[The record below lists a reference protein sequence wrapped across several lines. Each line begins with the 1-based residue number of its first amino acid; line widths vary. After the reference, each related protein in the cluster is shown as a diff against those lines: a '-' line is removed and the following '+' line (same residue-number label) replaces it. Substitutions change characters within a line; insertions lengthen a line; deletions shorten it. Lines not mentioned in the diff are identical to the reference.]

1 MQGDPVSRRLHDL
14 ESVTDAALAYLPLD
28 GLLDQL
34 LTRVAE
40 ILDVD
45 TVAIL
50 LLENEGREL
59 VARAAKGIEEEV
71 TRGVRIPV
79 GRGFAG
85 RIASELRP
93 IRILDIEDADIF
105 NPLLREKGLTS
116 LLGVPLLVE
125 GSVIGVLHVGTLE
138 RREFSDEDADLLQR
152 AGDRAADALQSR
164 LSERERGLADALQ

>member
-1 MQGDPVSRRLHDL
+1 VDGDPVTRRLRDL

-45 TVAIL
+45 TAAIL
-50 LLENEGREL
+50 LLENEGRQL

-93 IRILDIEDADIF
+93 IRILDIEQAEIL
-105 NPLLREKGLTS
+105 NPLLREKGARGLSHTQASLTIARK
-116 LLGVPLLVE
+116 LARRCFHTLRELGP
-125 GSVIGVLHVGTLE
+125 
-138 RREFSDEDADLLQR
+138 
-152 AGDRAADALQSR
+152 DAL
-164 LSERERGLADALQ
+164 EPIT